1 MIPAE
6 VTSEAKIM
14 GFASV
19 EELVLRS
26 GETIYLLV
34 ADTAKVGLPQY
45 LHYVDGLLMQSTA
58 AESLDLFDEPA
69 YMDEG

>member
-6 VTSEAKIM
+6 VTDEARVM
-14 GFASV
+14 GFAKV
-19 EELVLRS
+19 EELMMRS

-34 ADTAKVGLPQY
+34 ADAVKVGLPQY

-58 AESLDLFDEPA
+58 AESLALFNEPA

>member
-6 VTSEAKIM
+6 VTTEAKVM
-14 GFASV
+14 GFAGV

-26 GETIYLLV
+26 GEIIYLLV
-34 ADTAKVGLPQY
+34 ADDVKIGVPQY
-45 LHYVDGLLMQSTA
+45 LHYVDGLLMQSTH
-58 AESLDLFDEPA
+58 AESMALFNEPA

>member
-6 VTSEAKIM
+6 VTNEAKVM
-14 GFASV
+14 GFPKV

-34 ADTAKVGLPQY
+34 ADAAKVGLPQY
-45 LHYVDGLLMQSTA
+45 LHYVDGLLMQSTH
-58 AESLDLFDEPA
+58 AESMALFSEPA
-69 YMDEG
+69 YMEGV